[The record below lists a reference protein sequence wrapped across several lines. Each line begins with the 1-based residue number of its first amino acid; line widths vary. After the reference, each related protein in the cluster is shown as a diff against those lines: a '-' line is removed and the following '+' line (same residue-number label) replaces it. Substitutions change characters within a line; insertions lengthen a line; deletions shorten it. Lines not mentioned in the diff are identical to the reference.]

1 VTLPLEEEHT
11 LPPSPA
17 RLFLWHGVA
26 LYIGPITDNSVHR
39 HYALQLTIGAGED
52 FLLHT
57 GDSDIETGFHL
68 NAVEQ
73 PHALN
78 SQDRPVAILLIEPDS
93 VLGDSVLTCL
103 ADGLITQIGH
113 DLAAVDFPTVKDD
126 APSYLQAVT
135 KAFSVDDRNTPAGND
150 KLDRVLEFLASH
162 PGEAASARDMAELA
176 CLSESRFLHL
186 FSEQVG
192 LPFRRYLKWKRLL
205 EAIKAAGAGMSLTE
219 AAHAAGF
226 SDSAHLSRVFRE
238 MFGFAP
244 SQILQDSR
252 FVQVIICE

>member
-1 VTLPLEEEHT
+1 LTNDDEAP

-17 RLFLWHGVA
+17 QLFLWHGVA

-39 HYALQLTIGAGED
+39 HYALQLTISTGED
-52 FLLHT
+52 FLIHS
-57 GDSDIETGFHL
+57 GDSDIETVFHL

-78 SQDRPVAILLIEPDS
+78 SQNRPVAILLVEPDS
-93 VLGDSVLTCL
+93 TLGNAVLTCL
-103 ADGLITQIGH
+103 ADGMISPVSYH
-113 DLAAVDFPTVKDD
+113 LAAVDLPKTRED
-126 APSYLQAVT
+126 ASAYIHAVA
-135 KAFSVDDRNTPAGND
+135 KVFGVEDKNEPAGND
-150 KLDRVLEFLASH
+150 KLDRVLGFLAEH

-205 EAIKAAGAGMSLTE
+205 EAVKAAGAGKSLTE

-252 FVQVIICE
+252 FVQVIVCE